1 MGRFS
6 SFVDQIFNMK
16 LFLAIAVACL
26 VPAIK
31 ADATCEDCI
40 TFGTAMQGYLM
51 SADSI
56 AEQTE
61 LLVAI
66 LCPQAQDQ
74 AECDAAIRKYW
85 EGIAL
90 AMYPVFLDA
99 NDVCAQLGVC
109 KKNAKLALTKAGCGP
124 DETECPAGCCPE
136 ANWYCCADNQHCAAT
151 AANCPFK
158 NIFAPKVAEPTC
170 EDCTGAV
177 NSVGD
182 VIESEAKIAEIMD
195 FLKGDAYCGSLG
207 DADCVAVIDA
217 LMPYA
222 MPTLAGLLRERA
234 AQFCCDLSTG
244 GICC

>member
-158 NIFAPKVAEPTC
+158 NI
-170 EDCTGAV
+170 
-177 NSVGD
+177 
-182 VIESEAKIAEIMD
+182 
-195 FLKGDAYCGSLG
+195 LKGDAYCGSLG

>member
-158 NIFAPKVAEPTC
+158 NIFAPK
-170 EDCTGAV
+170 
-177 NSVGD
+177 
-182 VIESEAKIAEIMD
+182 IAELMD

>member
-1 MGRFS
+1 MGETECPAGCCPEANWFCCADNRHCAATE
-6 SFVDQIFNMK
+6 VDCPMYHP
-16 LFLAIAVACL
+16 ASL
-26 VPAIK
+26 VKPLK
-31 ADATCEDCI
+31 GLKTTD
-40 TFGTAMQGYLM
+40 
-51 SADSI
+51 
-56 AEQTE
+56 
-61 LLVAI
+61 
-66 LCPQAQDQ
+66 
-74 AECDAAIRKYW
+74 
-85 EGIAL
+85 
-90 AMYPVFLDA
+90 
-99 NDVCAQLGVC
+99 
-109 KKNAKLALTKAGCGP
+109 CGP
-124 DETECPAGCCPE
+124 DETDCPAGCCPE
-136 ANWYCCADNQHCAAT
+136 ANWYCCADNQHRAAT

-195 FLKGDAYCGSLG
+195 FLKGDGYCGSLG

>member
-1 MGRFS
+1 MGIS
-6 SFVDQIFNMK
+6 KMK
-16 LFLAIAVACL
+16 VF
-26 VPAIK
+26 
-31 ADATCEDCI
+31 
-40 TFGTAMQGYLM
+40 
-51 SADSI
+51 
-56 AEQTE
+56 
-61 LLVAI
+61 
-66 LCPQAQDQ
+66 
-74 AECDAAIRKYW
+74 
-85 EGIAL
+85 IAL
-90 AMYPVFLDA
+90 AFLAVAASASPSLRLRVSKTNCGPGETECPAGCCPEA
-99 NDVCAQLGVC
+99 NWYCCSDNTHCAATPNDCPNGPKSLKNLL
-109 KKNAKLALTKAGCGP
+109 KKKVAKTNCGP

>member
-1 MGRFS
+1 MYCAATAADCP
-6 SFVDQIFNMK
+6 FVSAKEK
-16 LFLAIAVACL
+16 LVKMAAKAGCGPDETECPGGCCPEANWYCCPDGMYCAATAADCPFVSAKEKL
-26 VPAIK
+26 VK
-31 ADATCEDCI
+31 
-40 TFGTAMQGYLM
+40 M
-51 SADSI
+51 
-56 AEQTE
+56 
-61 LLVAI
+61 
-66 LCPQAQDQ
+66 
-74 AECDAAIRKYW
+74 AA
-85 EGIAL
+85 
-90 AMYPVFLDA
+90 
-99 NDVCAQLGVC
+99 
-109 KKNAKLALTKAGCGP
+109 KAGCGP

-158 NIFAPKVAEPTC
+158 NIFAPNVAEPTC

-222 MPTLAGLLRERA
+222 MPTL
-234 AQFCCDLSTG
+234 
-244 GICC
+244 

>member
-1 MGRFS
+1 
-6 SFVDQIFNMK
+6 
-16 LFLAIAVACL
+16 
-26 VPAIK
+26 
-31 ADATCEDCI
+31 
-40 TFGTAMQGYLM
+40 
-51 SADSI
+51 
-56 AEQTE
+56 
-61 LLVAI
+61 
-66 LCPQAQDQ
+66 
-74 AECDAAIRKYW
+74 
-85 EGIAL
+85 
-90 AMYPVFLDA
+90 MYPVFLDA

-195 FLKGDAYCGSLG
+195 FLKVTTYKNQ
-207 DADCVAVIDA
+207 
-217 LMPYA
+217 
-222 MPTLAGLLRERA
+222 LLIVL
-234 AQFCCDLSTG
+234 LS
-244 GICC
+244 